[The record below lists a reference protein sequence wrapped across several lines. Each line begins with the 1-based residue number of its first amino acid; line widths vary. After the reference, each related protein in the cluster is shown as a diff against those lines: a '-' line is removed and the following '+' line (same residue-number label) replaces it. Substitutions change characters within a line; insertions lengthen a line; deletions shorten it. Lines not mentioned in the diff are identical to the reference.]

1 METDSDLVQQRGRL
15 GRQQT
20 LESRH
25 AGPVCCNAWILIMV
39 SLGMGRGLSQGYR
52 GSRPRPWPKVGAE
65 VCTFRPRRAQAPG
78 PIPKETMMRFYN
90 QAHAFYCGVDLHA
103 RTMYLCILDQ
113 AGTIVLHQDLPAER
127 ASFLEAIA
135 PYREGLVVACECL
148 FCWYWLA
155 DLCQAEKI
163 PFVLGHALYMKAIHG
178 GKSKDDKIDSKKIAL
193 LLRGGNLPISYA
205 YPQGLRET
213 RDLLR
218 RRMYLVHKRAE
229 VVAHVVNTNSQY
241 NLPPF
246 GKKLIY
252 ARNRQALKIAER
264 FADGSVRQN
273 VALDLRLLDSLDEL
287 IGDVELYLDRTVKVD
302 DADTFYRLRSIPG
315 VGKILALVLF
325 YEIHDIHRFASAGK
339 FLSYAR
345 LIRPKKT
352 SAGKVTGGGG
362 AKIGNAHLKW
372 AFSEAA
378 CLLARESDQAKRFLA
393 RKEKPHGKAKALG
406 ILAARLG
413 RSVYHMLRQKKAFD
427 PMRFWNGEPGVT
439 PARLQKSAV
448 KRPGRAKGSRC
459 VLEA

>member
-1 METDSDLVQQRGRL
+1 
-15 GRQQT
+15 
-20 LESRH
+20 
-25 AGPVCCNAWILIMV
+25 
-39 SLGMGRGLSQGYR
+39 
-52 GSRPRPWPKVGAE
+52 
-65 VCTFRPRRAQAPG
+65 
-78 PIPKETMMRFYN
+78 MRFYN
-90 QAHAFYCGVDLHA
+90 QPHAFYCGVDLHA
-103 RTMYLCILDQ
+103 RTMYLCILDH
-113 AGTIVLHQDLPAER
+113 AGTIVFHDEVPAEPD
-127 ASFLEAIA
+127 AFLEAIA
-135 PYREGLVVACECL
+135 PYRDGLVVACECL

-155 DLCQAEKI
+155 DLCHAEKI
-163 PFVLGHALYMKAIHG
+163 AFVLGHALYMKAIHG
-178 GKSKDDKIDSKKIAL
+178 GKSKDDKIDSKKIAH
-193 LLRGGNLPISYA
+193 LLRGGNLPMAYA
-205 YPQGLRET
+205 YPKGLRET

-229 VVAHVVNTNSQY
+229 LVSHVVNTNSQY

-252 ARNRQALKIAER
+252 ARNRKALQIAER
-264 FADGSVRQN
+264 FAEASVRYN
-273 VALDLRLLDSLDEL
+273 IDLDLRLLDSLDEL

-315 VGKILALVLF
+315 VGKILSLVLL
-325 YEIHDIHRFASAGK
+325 YEIHDITRFGGEGE

-362 AKIGNAHLKW
+362 GKIGNAHLKW

-393 RKEKPHGKAKALG
+393 RKEKKHGKPKALG

-413 RSVYHMLRQKKAFD
+413 RAVYHMLRQKRAFD
-427 PMRFWNGEPGVT
+427 PKRFWNGEPKVT
-439 PARLQKSAV
+439 PAQAKKSAA
-448 KRPGRAKGSRC
+448 KPRRRAKGARC